1 MKIVGEI
8 DVDELPFHEFKEQS
22 LDCKGIIRTAEF
34 SSYANVRIVA
44 GSAF

>member
-1 MKIVGEI
+1 V
-8 DVDELPFHEFKEQS
+8 
-22 LDCKGIIRTAEF
+22 KGIIRTAEF